1 MAILVMVIMINPR
14 RMEIHGSAGR
24 LPDFLAVFSFLVLAT
39 IFSGKD
45 LDKERRGGF
54 STPPFV
60 ESYVLINPLKGFGNS
75 FLPAFVLLIT

>member
-1 MAILVMVIMINPR
+1 
-14 RMEIHGSAGR
+14 
-24 LPDFLAVFSFLVLAT
+24 VFSFLVLAT

-45 LDKERRGGF
+45 LGKERRGGF